1 MSINNSKAGI
11 ESFLAIGMPMAP
23 YKHKEN
29 NMKIQEVEKNK
40 GTYAGVKF
48 SDDTVNA
55 LIAYCRDNKIAN
67 ALGAKDFHSTLLY
80 SRKHLPDYEP
90 QGELTEPYTGTPK
103 EFDVWPSPPNAFKEK
118 ETNCLIL
125 TYDCK
130 ELVNRFDFLMDEHDA
145 TFDYDEYTPHV
156 TLSYDAGDLDVSTLP
171 EFTGQIVIAS
181 EYEEELDLDKTFNG
195 DDNED

>member
-1 MSINNSKAGI
+1 
-11 ESFLAIGMPMAP
+11 
-23 YKHKEN
+23 
-29 NMKIQEVEKNK
+29 MKIQEVEGKK

-48 SDDTVNA
+48 SDDTVDA
-55 LIAYCRDNKIAN
+55 LIAYCRDNMITN

-90 QGELTEPYTGTPK
+90 AGELPEPYIGTPK

-125 TYDCK
+125 KYDCE
-130 ELVNRFDFLMDEHDA
+130 ELVDRFNFLMDEHDA

-156 TLSYDAGDLDVSTLP
+156 TLSYDAGDLDASTLP
-171 EFTGQIVIAS
+171 AFTGQLEIVS
-181 EYEEELDLDKTFNG
+181 EYEEEEDWDKTCDG